1 MARPIRLKTHW
12 FKVEQARSPTDL
24 ASAMAA
30 VVWRT
35 ASQRVG
41 NLRDARFEV
50 SVGAPY
56 VAMQA
61 EILALLVTIADRL
74 AYAHEPDTFRHAF
87 TSALTIRIAELMA
100 DNYDDLLVDPGQDS
114 LGKRFIGLA
123 NQRFVDYAEFEFDGR
138 EASFQMLRLFGE
150 FLEDACA
157 VDDDRRWIRDQAM
170 TVEGPSGVEVVA
182 KAMRGVLGQEA
193 APKRSV
199 SAGE

>member
-12 FKVEQARSPTDL
+12 FKLEQARSPTDL

-41 NLRDARFEV
+41 SLRDARFEV

-61 EILALLVTIADRL
+61 EILALLVTITDRL
-74 AYAHEPDTFRHAF
+74 AYAQDPGNFRTEF
-87 TSALTIRIAELMA
+87 TSALTIRIADLMA
-100 DNYDDLLVDPGQDS
+100 DNYDDLLVDPGQES
-114 LGKRFIGLA
+114 LRKRFIDRV
-123 NQRFVDYAEFEFDGR
+123 NQRFADYADYPFDGN
-138 EASFQMLRLFGE
+138 EVGFPMLRLFGQ
-150 FLEDACA
+150 FLEEACA
-157 VDDDRRWIRDQAM
+157 DDDDRRWIRDQAM
-170 TVEGPSGVEVVA
+170 TVEGPAAVETIV

-199 SAGE
+199 AAGE